1 MSTAILSQIQG
12 AAGVRIGLNPILGEI
27 AMAVTEV
34 NGSYLGTSIEITDK
48 GTRLGRKYRMR
59 ATLFVVVAASLWGV
73 SGVATQALFT
83 RYGVSPLWLVSV
95 RMLSAGLAL
104 SIAGFAKGRN
114 GVYRSIFSHPGD
126 RWRILAFA
134 IFGLG
139 AVQLTYFLAIAGGNV
154 VSATVLQYLGP
165 IILTIYVAI
174 RTLRFPGIREVLAL
188 LLALAG
194 TVLLLTNGHL
204 SSLTIPVRGV
214 IWGLVAAGAG
224 AFYTYFPKPLVRK
237 YGSRPVLSLS
247 LLIGGV
253 GFSPFLMR
261 RPPALNVDA
270 LLLLGFI
277 ILGGTIVSF
286 SLYLSALA
294 YLEPVETSIIS
305 CSEPLSAALVG
316 VTLLGIPLGPLGA
329 IGGLATLIAVVILAT
344 SRVQPVEIPPG

>member
-1 MSTAILSQIQG
+1 
-12 AAGVRIGLNPILGEI
+12 
-27 AMAVTEV
+27 MATEV
-34 NGSYLGTSIEITDK
+34 DGSCLDTSIETTAIRD
-48 GTRLGRKYRMR
+48 GRLRRKHRTR

-104 SIAGFAKGRN
+104 FVAGFAKGRN
-114 GVYRSIFSHPGD
+114 TVYRSILSHPGD

-139 AVQLTYFLAIAGGNV
+139 AVQLTYFLAIANGNV

-165 IILTIYVAI
+165 IILTVYVA
-174 RTLRFPGIREVLAL
+174 LRSLKVPGVREVLAL
-188 LLALAG
+188 VLALAG

-204 SSLTIPVRGV
+204 SSLAIPVRGV
-214 IWGLVAAGAG
+214 IWGLVAAGVG

-247 LLIGGV
+247 LLIGGL
-253 GFSPFLMR
+253 GFSPFLIR
-261 RPPALNVDA
+261 RPPALNVGA

-294 YLEPVETSIIS
+294 HLEPVETSIIS

-316 VTLLGIPLGPLGA
+316 VTILGIPLGPLGA
-329 IGGLATLIAVVILAT
+329 IGGMVTLAAVIVLATAKI
-344 SRVQPVEIPPG
+344 QPVEIPPG